1 MFMKRGRSSILF
13 AIVMLLGLITAT
25 GFSAGCGSSD
35 AFTGSYGSGS
45 MKIEKKGDIW
55 VFHDRDSGFA
65 KEYEGTMQPDG
76 TLLTKGT
83 FTEATFSL
91 VDGNLVQA
99 FSNDMSMT
107 YERD

>member
-1 MFMKRGRSSILF
+1 MFEKRGCSSTLI
-13 AIVMLLGLITAT
+13 AVVMLLGLITAS
-25 GFSAGCGSSD
+25 GLSAGCGSSD
-35 AFTGSYGSGS
+35 GFTGSYGSGA

-76 TLLTKGT
+76 TLLTTGA
-83 FTEATFSL
+83 FTAASFCL